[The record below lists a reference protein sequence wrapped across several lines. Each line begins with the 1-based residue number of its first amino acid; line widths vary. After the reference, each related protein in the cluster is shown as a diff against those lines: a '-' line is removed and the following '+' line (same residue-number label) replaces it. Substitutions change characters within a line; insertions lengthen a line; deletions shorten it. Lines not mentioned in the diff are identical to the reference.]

1 MRTDAIHLGRR
12 VPILLLALAATWLLP
27 MHSPAAELPPA
38 SITRV
43 FGQRIV
49 YYDAGTGP
57 VLVLLH
63 GLGSS
68 ATFDWGKVILPLSE
82 RYRVIAP
89 DQIGFGASDKPTI
102 DYSIQTW
109 VEFLGEFLRNLRV
122 THMML
127 AGESLGGWIA
137 AEYAIEA
144 GHPGSGLPAVDRLI
158 LVDAAGHRSLIEQL
172 ANNRSESRP
181 PIFGRGPGTL
191 EQLRASLA
199 RVFYNKNLLTDD
211 VVRAEFIR
219 KLASRDGDTVTSLF
233 RDTDLLLSQCVD
245 AHLQEIRAPTL
256 VVWGKKDEL
265 VPLSDGEDFAS
276 RIPRARLAVI
286 PDCGHAPPIEK
297 PKEFLQAAVEF
308 LGGPSAAR

>member
-1 MRTDAIHLGRR
+1 MKTASVRWAWRAG
-12 VPILLLALAATWLLP
+12 LLLALLFLP
-27 MHSPAAELPPA
+27 VASHTAELPPA
-38 SITRV
+38 CMTRV
-43 FGQRIV
+43 FGERIV
-49 YYDAGTGP
+49 YYDVGTGP

-68 ATFDWGKVILPLSE
+68 AAFDWGKVILPLSE

-102 DYSIQTW
+102 DYNIQTW

-158 LVDAAGHRSLIEQL
+158 LSDAAGHRSLVEQL
-172 ANNRSESRP
+172 MATSRTGRP
-181 PIFGRGPGTL
+181 PVFGRGPGSL
-191 EQLRASLA
+191 EQLRTSLA
-199 RVFYNKNLLTDD
+199 RVFYDKNLLTDEL
-211 VVRAEFIR
+211 VRAEFAR

-233 RDTDLLLSQCVD
+233 RDADLLLAQCVD
-245 AHLQEIRAPTL
+245 DHLGEIHVPTL
-256 VVWGKKDEL
+256 VIWGKEDEL
-265 VPLSDGEDFAS
+265 VPLSDGEDFA
-276 RIPRARLAVI
+276 RQIAGAKLVVV

-297 PKEFLQAAVEF
+297 PKEFLQATLEF
-308 LGGPSAAR
+308 LGAPRAKR